1 MIRRIQQLG
10 NRCEF
15 PARMSRER
23 VLMVKPC
30 VRQGPL
36 GPRRAAQRVSEN
48 NLPLNL
54 ALVGEHFAGAKE
66 KVQPR
71 PEFVAD
77 AASVPGSKQTVNQF
91 RRNAPE

>member
-1 MIRRIQQLG
+1 
-10 NRCEF
+10 
-15 PARMSRER
+15 
-23 VLMVKPC
+23 MVKPY
-30 VRQGPL
+30 VRHSPL
-36 GPRRAAQRVSEN
+36 EQRRAAQRVSEN

-77 AASVPGSKQTVNQF
+77 AASVPGSK
-91 RRNAPE
+91 